1 VAAEAKKASGGPAPD
16 GDSGRRSWTFLT
28 NHGHVLIQLSLDPE
42 ARIRDI
48 AADVGIT
55 ERAAQAILTDL
66 ERDGYLT
73 KIKEG
78 RRNRYVIHH
87 ERGFRHPA
95 ESQHPISDLLRIFR

>member
-1 VAAEAKKASGGPAPD
+1 VVTTPNETDATPEP
-16 GDSGRRSWTFLT
+16 GRRSWTFLT
-28 NHGHVLIQLSLDPE
+28 NHGHVLIQLSIDPE

-87 ERGFRHPA
+87 ELGFRHPA